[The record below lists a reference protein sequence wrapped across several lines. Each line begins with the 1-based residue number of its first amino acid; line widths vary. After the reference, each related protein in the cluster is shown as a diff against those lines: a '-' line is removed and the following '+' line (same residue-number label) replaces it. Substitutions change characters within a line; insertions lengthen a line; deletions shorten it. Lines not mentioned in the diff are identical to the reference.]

1 MLITKTFKFDAAHN
15 LIKYHGKC
23 EKLHGHT
30 YRLDVTV
37 EGKLDEE
44 QMIIDFLVLKS
55 VVKEQVLDI
64 LDHSY
69 LNDHIK
75 QPTAESIAIWIW
87 ERLVLC
93 LSNPLYHLYEIRVFE
108 TETSYVTYRGD
119 EV

>member
-15 LIKYHGKC
+15 LIQYHGKC

-37 EGKLDEE
+37 EGVLDEE
-44 QMIIDFLVLKS
+44 QMVIDFLLLKK
-55 VVKEQVLDI
+55 VVKARVLDV

-69 LNDHIK
+69 INDHIQ

-87 ERLVLC
+87 ERLSKDL
-93 LSNPLYHLYEIRVFE
+93 NKDKHHLYEIRVFE
-108 TETSYVTYRGD
+108 TETSFVTYRGEKD
-119 EV
+119 

>member
-15 LIKYHGKC
+15 LVHYHGKC

-37 EGKLDEE
+37 EGILDDE
-44 QMIIDFLVLKS
+44 QMIIDFVVLKNI
-55 VVKEQVLDI
+55 VKEQILNV

-69 LNDHIK
+69 LNDHIE

-87 ERLVLC
+87 KRLEEYLC
-93 LSNPLYHLYEIRVFE
+93 NDLHHLHEIRVYE
-108 TETSYVTYRGD
+108 TETSFVTYRGD
-119 EV
+119 KF

>member
-15 LIKYHGKC
+15 LVRYHGKC

-37 EGKLDEE
+37 EGRLDSE
-44 QMIIDFLVLKS
+44 QMVIDFLELKKI
-55 VVKEQVLDI
+55 VKIQILDI

-69 LNDHIK
+69 INDHIE

-87 ERLVLC
+87 KRLEKDL
-93 LSNPLYHLYEIRVFE
+93 NNNNHKLYEIRVFE
-108 TETSYVTYRGD
+108 TENSFATYRGD
-119 EV
+119 AS